1 MRPTEPIA
9 ALARWLALGAVAACI
24 AGLCGGA
31 IAQAMRAPA
40 VATAA
45 SSTSSIRMPTQKEMD
60 AQRIRMPS
68 DAELARQPGAVMPRI
83 DTPSMPLQPG
93 IDAGALAEQYEA
105 LRRQAEPEGER
116 AMSGLMVF
124 VTLQMPRASLLR
136 LVEQAELARATLV
149 LRGLKG
155 SSMKSTLA
163 EVATLIGKRKVAWM
177 IDPES
182 FKRYAVVLAPTF
194 VLVAA
199 QSSAVASCATGQCAV
214 EPIYSKVTGD
224 VSTAYALQAI
234 ERGDPG
240 FKAQAQAYRAR
251 LEARK

>member
-31 IAQAMRAPA
+31 IAQAMRAPSLA
-40 VATAA
+40 VAA
-45 SSTSSIRMPTQKEMD
+45 SSIRMPTQKEMD
-60 AQRIRMPS
+60 AQSIRMPS

-155 SSMKSTLA
+155 SSMKTTLA

-182 FKRYAVVLAPTF
+182 FKRYAVVVAPTF

-199 QSSAVASCATGQCAV
+199 QSNAVASCATGQCAV

-224 VSTAYALQAI
+224 VSTAYALKAI
-234 ERGDPG
+234 ERGDPE
-240 FKAQAQAYRAR
+240 FKAQAQAYRSR
-251 LEARK
+251 LETRK